1 MIPVLLLYKILQ
13 LAVYMMLGFM
23 LVKLKIVK
31 SKDSSLLSKISL
43 YLLMPAAIINS
54 FDVEITPH
62 IMQGLALSFAAAI
75 FIHILFLVLDVVYKK
90 VFNGAGVERASVM
103 YPNAAN
109 LIIPIVSFVLG
120 DEWVIYS
127 CAFMSVQI
135 AFIWTHGIQLFSK
148 SKVNVKKI
156 LLNINIIAIVIG
168 VIMLVSG
175 FRLPVFAKD
184 VISPL
189 GNMLGIVGMI
199 IAGMLAA
206 EVKFKKMLTNKRFY
220 FVLAVRLIVYP
231 AIVLCALKCVQ
242 MGISVTNA
250 DKILLIT
257 YLASITPS
265 AATVVQLAQVNNSDA
280 DFAVSVNI
288 GTTVMCIATMP
299 VFVALYQI
307 L

>member
-1 MIPVLLLYKILQ
+1 MISVLLLYKILQ

-31 SKDSSLLSKISL
+31 SKDSSVLSKISL
-43 YLLMPAAIINS
+43 YLLMPAAIVNS

-62 IMQGLALSFAAAI
+62 IMQGLTLAFAVAI
-75 FIHILFLVLDVVYKK
+75 SIHILFLILDIVYKK
-90 VFNGAGVERASVM
+90 VFNGTGVERASVM

-109 LIIPIVSFVLG
+109 LIIPIVSYVLG

-148 SKVNVKKI
+148 TKINIKKI
-156 LLNINIIAIVIG
+156 LLNINIIAIAIG
-168 VIMLVSG
+168 ALIMLAG
-175 FRLPVFAKD
+175 FRLPVFVKD
-184 VISPL
+184 VIYPL
-189 GNMLGIVGMI
+189 SNMLGIVGMV

-206 EVKFKKMLTNKRFY
+206 EVKFKKMLANKRLY
-220 FVLAVRLIVYP
+220 LVLIIRLIVYP
-231 AIVLCALKCVQ
+231 IIVLVALKCVQ
-242 MGISVTNA
+242 MGINVANE

-265 AATVVQLAQVNNSDA
+265 AATVVQLAQVNNSNEDY
-280 DFAVSVNI
+280 AVSINI
-288 GTTVMCIATMP
+288 GATVLCIATMP
-299 VFVALYQI
+299 IFVALYQMW
-307 L
+307 